1 MAIAVTKRMKVAQG
15 MKRRPNQMRMK
26 SVPLSYEK
34 MCVVSASC
42 VACKKK
48 KNEKHEHVL
57 LCVITSH
64 TFVTY
69 LI

>member
-1 MAIAVTKRMKVAQG
+1 MIELILMAIAVTKRMKVAQG

-48 KNEKHEHVL
+48 KKMKSMSMFY
-57 LCVITSH
+57 CVS
-64 TFVTY
+64 
-69 LI
+69 